1 MIAYDINYFFVRVS
15 FIRESE
21 RRKRF
26 FCGSF
31 QNNINVLIRKLFA
44 KFGFHFP
51 VDFKFPS

>member
-31 QNNINVLIRKLFA
+31 QNNINVFIRKLFA
-44 KFGFHFP
+44 KFGFHFQ